1 MVCAGTQSEGLVTEL
16 GFDAQARTEE
26 PRGPEHVASY
36 VRSDQVLK
44 LFRGKDP
51 RLRQPQEKGVYFGLK
66 ENETLERTV
75 SSTLSMGVS
84 VAEPSALC

>member
-1 MVCAGTQSEGLVTEL
+1 MACAGTQSKGLLTEL
-16 GFDAQARTEE
+16 RFDAQARTEE

-36 VRSDQVLK
+36 GRSDQVLK

-66 ENETLERTV
+66 ENETLKRTV
-75 SSTLSMGVS
+75 GSPLSAGVS
-84 VAEPSALC
+84 IAEPSARC